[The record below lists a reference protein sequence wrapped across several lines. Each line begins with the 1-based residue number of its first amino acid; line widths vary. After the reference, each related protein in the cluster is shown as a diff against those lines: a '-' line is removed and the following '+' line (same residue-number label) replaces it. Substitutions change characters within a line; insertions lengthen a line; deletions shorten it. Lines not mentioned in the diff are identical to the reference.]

1 MSVLVVGSVALD
13 SVSTPFG
20 AVERVLG
27 GSATY
32 FSVAA
37 SFFTEVDLVAVV
49 GDDFS
54 KGHIQFLESRGID
67 LEGLQRIPG
76 KTFFWEG
83 EYSHDLN
90 QRKTLDTQLNVFEKF
105 RPQIPSPYRH
115 DEYIFLGNIDPEL
128 QLEVLDQVERP
139 KLVACDT
146 MNFWIEG
153 NPEAL
158 RRVLERVDILLIND
172 SEVRE
177 LSREANLVKGARQI
191 IEMGP
196 SVLVVKRGEY
206 GALLFSEKSTFWA
219 PAYLLEEVVDPTG
232 AGDAFAGGFVGYL
245 SNSRSLDD
253 EDLKRAIVFGSAIAS
268 FIVEDFSLN
277 RMRALS
283 YQAIEERFKEFRR
296 LTHFEPL

>member
-13 SVSTPFG
+13 SVRTPFG
-20 AVERVLG
+20 TAEKVLG

-54 KGHIQFLESRGID
+54 EDHIRFLESRGID
-67 LEGLQRIPG
+67 LDGLQRVPG
-76 KTFFWEG
+76 ETFFWEG
-83 EYSHDLN
+83 EYSQDLN
-90 QRKTLDTQLNVFEKF
+90 QRKTLETKLNVFEEF
-105 RPQIPSPYRH
+105 RPQIPAPYRQ

-128 QLEVLDQVERP
+128 QLEVLDQVESPRF
-139 KLVACDT
+139 VACDT
-146 MNFWIEG
+146 MNYWIEG
-153 NPEAL
+153 KSEAL

-177 LSREANLVKGARQI
+177 LSGETNLLKGARKI

-196 SVLVVKRGEY
+196 SILVVKRGEY
-206 GALLFSEKSTFWA
+206 GALMFSEKSRFWA
-219 PAYLLEEVVDPTG
+219 PAYLLDEVFDPTG
-232 AGDAFAGGFVGYL
+232 AGDSFAGGFLGYL
-245 SNSRSLDD
+245 SKSGSLDD

-277 RMRALS
+277 RLRTLS
-283 YQAIEERFKEFRR
+283 YQAIEDRFMEFRH
-296 LTHFEPL
+296 LTHFSV

>member
-13 SVSTPFG
+13 SVRTPFG
-20 AVERVLG
+20 TAERVLG

-54 KGHIQFLESRGID
+54 EDHIRFLESRGID
-67 LEGLQRIPG
+67 LAGLQRVPG
-76 KTFFWEG
+76 ETFFWEG
-83 EYSHDLN
+83 VYSQDLN
-90 QRKTLDTQLNVFEKF
+90 QRETLETKLNVFEEF
-105 RPQIPSPYRH
+105 RPRIPASYRQ

-128 QLEVLDQVERP
+128 QIEVLDQVESPRF
-139 KLVACDT
+139 VACDT
-146 MNFWIEG
+146 MNYWIEG
-153 NPEAL
+153 KPEAL

-177 LSREANLVKGARQI
+177 LSGETNLLKGARRI

-196 SVLVVKRGEY
+196 SILVVKRGEY
-206 GALLFSEKSTFWA
+206 GALMFSEKSTFWA
-219 PAYLLEEVVDPTG
+219 PAYLLDEVFDPTG
-232 AGDAFAGGFVGYL
+232 AGDSFAGGFLGYL
-245 SNSRSLDD
+245 SKSGSLDD
-253 EDLKRAIVFGSAIAS
+253 EDLKRAIIFGSAIAS

-277 RMRALS
+277 RLRTLS
-283 YQAIEERFKEFRR
+283 YQAIEDRFMEFRR
-296 LTHFEPL
+296 LTHFSV

>member
-13 SVSTPFG
+13 SVRTPFG
-20 AVERVLG
+20 TAERVLG

-54 KGHIQFLESRGID
+54 EDHIRFLESRGID
-67 LEGLQRIPG
+67 LAGLQRVPG
-76 KTFFWEG
+76 ETFFWEG
-83 EYSHDLN
+83 VYSQDLN
-90 QRKTLDTQLNVFEKF
+90 QRETLETKLNVFEEF
-105 RPQIPSPYRH
+105 RPRIPASYRQ

-128 QLEVLDQVERP
+128 QIEVLDQVESPRF
-139 KLVACDT
+139 VACDT
-146 MNFWIEG
+146 MNYWIEG
-153 NPEAL
+153 KPEAL

-177 LSREANLVKGARQI
+177 LSGETNLLKGARRI

-196 SVLVVKRGEY
+196 SILVVKRGEY
-206 GALLFSEKSTFWA
+206 GALMFSEKSTFWA
-219 PAYLLEEVVDPTG
+219 PAYLLDEVFDPTG
-232 AGDAFAGGFVGYL
+232 AGDSFAGGFLGYL
-245 SNSRSLDD
+245 SKSGSLDD
-253 EDLKRAIVFGSAIAS
+253 EDLKRAIIFGSAIAS

-277 RMRALS
+277 RLRTLS
-283 YQAIEERFKEFRR
+283 YQAIEDRFMEFTR
-296 LTHFEPL
+296 LTHFSV